1 MEDHRLSEND
11 EDVAQRVE
19 ILQHLL
25 DVVKKWMKRVV
36 EHISESDTREDKPV
50 RLPIQA
56 VLDPRGLVFSYGSFG
71 LRTESPGVLPFSP
84 SSNCI
89 CTA

>member
-56 VLDPRGLVFSYGSFG
+56 CLLY
-71 LRTESPGVLPFSP
+71 TSP
-84 SSNCI
+84 SPRD
-89 CTA
+89 